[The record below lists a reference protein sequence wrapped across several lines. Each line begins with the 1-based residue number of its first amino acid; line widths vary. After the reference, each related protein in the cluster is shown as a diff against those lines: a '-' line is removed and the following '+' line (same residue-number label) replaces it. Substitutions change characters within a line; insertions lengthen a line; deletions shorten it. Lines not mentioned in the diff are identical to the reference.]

1 MILLAENLAEGK
13 TPQYEAIFS
22 QLRSL
27 YSKPQPKK
35 SSFFFVKEVIEAL
48 SDKID
53 PKRLKTNFM
62 IENQIF
68 PFVVLPENDEDRAI
82 VVRIDGRLS
91 TEAAYFNADW
101 ERRMLQDLERSN
113 IAVLSIW
120 SYNWWKNAKEE
131 AERLSGEIKAISS
144 AFNK

>member
-1 MILLAENLAEGK
+1 MKIGQLLH
-13 TPQYEAIFS
+13 
-22 QLRSL
+22 
-27 YSKPQPKK
+27 
-35 SSFFFVKEVIEAL
+35 AL
-48 SDKID
+48 
-53 PKRLKTNFM
+53 T
-62 IENQIF
+62 
-68 PFVVLPENDEDRAI
+68 V
-82 VVRIDGRLS
+82 LS